1 MPGPDLVYSVAGFV
15 VAGLACWVGYA
26 FAFAPPL
33 VAASESRDPARPS
46 TSSKIGPSA

>member
-15 VAGLACWVGYA
+15 TAGLACWVGYA

-33 VAASESRDPARPS
+33 VPASESRDAARPS
-46 TSSKIGPSA
+46 ASSKSEPPT